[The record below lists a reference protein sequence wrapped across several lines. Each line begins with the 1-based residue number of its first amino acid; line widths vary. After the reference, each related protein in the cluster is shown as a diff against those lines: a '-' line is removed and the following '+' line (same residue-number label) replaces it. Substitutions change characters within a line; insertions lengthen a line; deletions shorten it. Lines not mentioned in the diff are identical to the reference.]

1 MLYREST
8 REDFPADE
16 KKAITNYIEQF
27 LTERYNL
34 DKSGGEKPVMNV
46 DDLYRAQYTHWV
58 SDQAIFAD
66 ERQRIQLA
74 LLILIQAYTA
84 TRPRVL
90 TYRKPNK
97 IAIEDYHYRWDGKKT
112 MWDMDDDEPAKPE
125 DNELMKSEDD
135 ESMDPDG
142 DESGESDDEGHIE
155 NKFKTL
161 CYKDIKLYLIKGG
174 DGERDRKTFTI
185 SEVDNLL
192 FDATIPFLA
201 LAFLDNA
208 FESDILN
215 TPIFRQPMKQEDGI
229 CRTSKTEA
237 LYYDTYRRD
246 LRRLSMIAGF
256 RQVLKPYAIR
266 RGGGEAIEKVGTQGQ
281 LQQVMSHA
289 SDLTYQ
295 AYINP
300 RVQVDTVAAFLK
312 RPPNQR
318 LLEMAT
324 HMSRDTDPSAPTGAT
339 SADIETKGVIIAL
352 TKNRDSLKKAIRSK
366 YGTIGKAK
374 EVNPELWTQYN
385 TTKRKLINYRK
396 RLLERKVM
404 KQRKAYFKESSTK
417 EINRQLQKKENPA
430 IESGTPS
437 VPPKPSY
444 TLPKRKTLAE
454 FIYADASTVGAHNS
468 DKQDFVNELKN
479 WWEPSKVPLSFSEA
493 AANFRSQF
501 KSLLEKVA
509 SRKVILEE
517 KPQEQQTS
525 RDASNID
532 LQIRET
538 STEDT
543 SNIRIPSQDTLIQ
556 QTTNTDLPA
565 RETSTRGT
573 SDTHIPTQ
581 ETLAQ
586 YTSDTEIS
594 AQGSPGVSNHA
605 AIRRQ
610 TGPASDT
617 QDKQERTIDVDRV
630 RGELEG
636 NKRHVLRRNVSAN
649 LQAALLAASCDLSSE
664 EAIIALLGN
673 KKGAKLLR
681 LDEETAY
688 VCFKCSSVIATR
700 LESKR
705 MAEDDL
711 LNSLASSIN
720 PTEMEFS

>member
-1 MLYREST
+1 MRRRLWWHIYILDVRIAEDHGSDPHIMDSVHDTELPLNVGDTDLNPDLSSLPQSQAGKTEMLFSLVRF
-8 REDFPADE
+8 R
-16 KKAITNYIEQF
+16 YIEQF

-34 DKSGGEKPVMNV
+34 DKSGGEKPIMNV

-58 SDQAIFAD
+58 SDQVTFAD

-125 DNELMKSEDD
+125 DDKLMKSEDD
-135 ESMDPDG
+135 ES
-142 DESGESDDEGHIE
+142 GESDSEEHME
-155 NKFKTL
+155 NEFKTL

-174 DGERDRKTFTI
+174 DGERDRLVMEVTLRYTKGWDRKPLPKTFTI

-208 FESDILN
+208 FESGIRSVSDIYLARVRVSRESEDFHWRKDILN

-246 LRRLSMIAGF
+246 LRKLGMIAGF

-324 HMSRDTDPSAPTGAT
+324 HMSRDADPSAPTGAT
-339 SADIETKGVIIAL
+339 PADIETKGVIIAL

-374 EVNPELWTQYN
+374 EVNPELWTQYD
-385 TTKRKLINYRK
+385 TTKRKLINCRK
-396 RLLERKVM
+396 KLLEREVM

-444 TLPKRKTLAE
+444 TLPERKTLAE
-454 FIYADASTVGAHNS
+454 FICADASNLETQMRLRHRMCTLHAMITLGERKEFRQKKATTPSIKLAMRPKIEEPTECSIQQCFLCFWNEDMSSDGRRIKYS
-468 DKQDFVNELKN
+468 DKYGARRHIEARHFKN
-479 WWEPSKVPLSFSEA
+479 LSQRPVACPEPRCE
-493 AANFRSQF
+493 
-501 KSLLEKVA
+501 EKVFTY
-509 SRKVILEE
+509 V
-517 KPQEQQTS
+517 
-525 RDASNID
+525 
-532 LQIRET
+532 
-538 STEDT
+538 
-543 SNIRIPSQDTLIQ
+543 
-556 QTTNTDLPA
+556 
-565 RETSTRGT
+565 
-573 SDTHIPTQ
+573 
-581 ETLAQ
+581 
-586 YTSDTEIS
+586 
-594 AQGSPGVSNHA
+594 
-605 AIRRQ
+605 
-610 TGPASDT
+610 
-617 QDKQERTIDVDRV
+617 TID
-630 RGELEG
+630 
-636 NKRHVLRRNVSAN
+636 A
-649 LQAALLAASCDLSSE
+649 
-664 EAIIALLGN
+664 
-673 KKGAKLLR
+673 
-681 LDEETAY
+681 
-688 VCFKCSSVIATR
+688 FKNHLITVHNYDIFGR
-700 LESKR
+700 YK
-705 MAEDDL
+705 
-711 LNSLASSIN
+711 I
-720 PTEMEFS
+720 